1 MTVCINTL
9 AKINCGFTGASP
21 GGTIPDWR
29 IVYRNDSGSVINND
43 TIDGNDILLQRI
55 NGLQWVADFDS
66 GILNAPNS
74 HLLVGPVNMTLN
86 QSSYQCMFTINE
98 RGGGTNTIMSSVGT
112 MTVVG
117 MYVTQPYRH
126 CNNTLTNCNQQIH
139 HLLLLMWMKSAL
151 HQLTCH

>member
-66 GILNAPNS
+66 GINNAPNS

-86 QSSYQCMFTINE
+86 QSSYQCMFTIND
-98 RGGGTNTIMSSVGT
+98 RDGLNTVMSSVGA

-117 MYVTQPYRH
+117 MYV
-126 CNNTLTNCNQQIH
+126 CNTAIQ
-139 HLLLLMWMKSAL
+139 AL
-151 HQLTCH
+151 Q